1 MNKVIELAKK
11 HPAFMVIIYSIIC
24 AYCIDYVADNVENLF
39 WKYAIDGLFGGL
51 ISFASIG
58 YLILAIIWFIPIA
71 VVLYVYVMSDTAKR
85 LIAKKPGLC
94 NVLFMISRALT
105 GFYSLIAIVVFGKS
119 IYQIF
124 VSHTI
129 DGYAADVAIAFV
141 NIMPYVYGVATFF
154 LVAMVFAGS
163 NKSEDE

>member
-1 MNKVIELAKK
+1 
-11 HPAFMVIIYSIIC
+11 
-24 AYCIDYVADNVENLF
+24 
-39 WKYAIDGLFGGL
+39 
-51 ISFASIG
+51 
-58 YLILAIIWFIPIA
+58 
-71 VVLYVYVMSDTAKR
+71 
-85 LIAKKPGLC
+85 
-94 NVLFMISRALT
+94 MISSALT
-105 GFYSLIAIVVFGKS
+105 GFYILIAIVVFGKS

-141 NIMPYVYGVATFF
+141 NIMPYVYGVVTFF